1 MAKLQQNSKHKPNS
15 KSVCGSKSG
24 DTSRPSIKQ
33 SGMDHCELVI
43 ERDGRELRLC
53 AGVKQTNGT
62 AKLYCSYDGH
72 FYSLSQN
79 GLNEVLPAFS
89 PSKRACT
96 RGSKHYVA
104 PGSRYPAMVNFGGK
118 NCHILVCTAWHGP
131 RPTFIDEHGNEKP
144 MECDHLNA
152 NPYDFHADNLE
163 WVTPAENRRR
173 AKILRGL
180 RSAGIEPEKAY
191 TYAQL
196 KDIFNTYDFQ
206 NN

>member
-1 MAKLQQNSKHKPNS
+1 MAIPFIKPLPLSGVEVANSLFL
-15 KSVCGSKSG
+15 
-24 DTSRPSIKQ
+24 I
-33 SGMDHCELVI
+33 
-43 ERDGRELRLC
+43 DGRELRLC
-53 AGVKQTNGT
+53 AGVKHRHGT

-72 FYSLSQN
+72 FYSLSRN
-79 GLNEVLPAFS
+79 GLNEVLPTFS
-89 PSKRACT
+89 PSNRANT
-96 RGSKHYVA
+96 RGSKHYNHK
-104 PGSRYPAMVNFGGK
+104 GTHYPVMRHFGNK
-118 NCHILVCTAWHGP
+118 SCHTLICTAWHGP

-152 NPYDFHADNLE
+152 NPCDFHADNLE

-196 KDIFNTYDFQ
+196 KDIFNTYDIQ

>member
-1 MAKLQQNSKHKPNS
+1 MASIPFIKPLPL
-15 KSVCGSKSG
+15 SG
-24 DTSRPSIKQ
+24 AEVADTIS
-33 SGMDHCELVI
+33 LL
-43 ERDGRELRLC
+43 DGTELRLC
-53 AGVKQTNGT
+53 ADAKHRAGT

-79 GLNEVLPAFS
+79 GLNEVLPTFS
-89 PSKRACT
+89 PSHQART
-96 RGSKHYVA
+96 RGGKNYN
-104 PGSRYPAMVNFGGK
+104 GSSYPAMRHFGSK
-118 NCHILVCTAWHGP
+118 LCHILVCTVWHGP

-196 KDIFNTYDFQ
+196 KDIFNTYDIQ

>member
-1 MAKLQQNSKHKPNS
+1 MAIPFIKPLPLSGVEVANSLFLID
-15 KSVCGSKSG
+15 GS
-24 DTSRPSIKQ
+24 
-33 SGMDHCELVI
+33 
-43 ERDGRELRLC
+43 ELRLC
-53 AGVKQTNGT
+53 AEIKNTKDT
-62 AKLYCSYDGH
+62 KKLYCSYDGH

-79 GLNEVLPAFS
+79 GLNKVLPQYS
-89 PSKRACT
+89 PSHRAQT
-96 RGSKHYVA
+96 RGHKNR
-104 PGSRYPAMVNFGGK
+104 SRTCYPTIVNFGTK
-118 NCHILVCTAWHGP
+118 MCHILICTAWHGP
-131 RPTFIDEHGNEKP
+131 RPTFIDEDGNEKP

-196 KDIFNTYDFQ
+196 KDIFNTYDV
-206 NN
+206 

>member
-1 MAKLQQNSKHKPNS
+1 MAKLQQNSKHKPNL

-43 ERDGRELRLC
+43 ERDGSELRLC
-53 AGVKQTNGT
+53 ADAKHRHGT

-72 FYSLSQN
+72 FYSLSRN

-89 PSKRACT
+89 LAARART
-96 RGSKHYVA
+96 R
-104 PGSRYPAMVNFGGK
+104 GGK
-118 NCHILVCTAWHGP
+118 NYPGSCYPCMRDFSNKACHTLICTAWHGP
-131 RPTFIDEHGNEKP
+131 RPTFIDEHSNEKP

-196 KDIFNTYDFQ
+196 KDIFNTYDIRD
-206 NN
+206 

>member
-1 MAKLQQNSKHKPNS
+1 MAIPFIKPLPLSGVEVANSLFL
-15 KSVCGSKSG
+15 
-24 DTSRPSIKQ
+24 I
-33 SGMDHCELVI
+33 
-43 ERDGRELRLC
+43 DGTELRLC
-53 AGVKQTNGT
+53 ADAKHRKGT
-62 AKLYCSYDGH
+62 AKLYCSHDGH

-79 GLNEVLPAFS
+79 GLNEVLPNFS
-89 PSKRACT
+89 PSNRANT
-96 RGSKHYVA
+96 RGSKNYTHNGTHY
-104 PGSRYPAMVNFGGK
+104 PIMRDFGGK
-118 NCHILVCTAWHGP
+118 HCHALICIAWHGP

-152 NPYDFHADNLE
+152 NPYDYHADNLE

>member
-1 MAKLQQNSKHKPNS
+1 MNCASRESREVSAQARDMAIPFIKPLPLSGVEVANSLFLID
-15 KSVCGSKSG
+15 GS
-24 DTSRPSIKQ
+24 
-33 SGMDHCELVI
+33 
-43 ERDGRELRLC
+43 ELRLC
-53 AGVKQTNGT
+53 ADARSTEGT

-79 GLNEVLPAFS
+79 GLNEILPRFS
-89 PSKRACT
+89 PSNRANT
-96 RGSKHYVA
+96 RGSKKYTHK
-104 PGSRYPAMVNFGGK
+104 GTSYPVMQHFGGK
-118 NCHILVCTAWHGP
+118 SCHSLICTAWHGP

-196 KDIFNTYDFQ
+196 KDIFNTYDIQ

>member
-1 MAKLQQNSKHKPNS
+1 MPNKIMASIPFIKPLPLSGVEVANSLFL
-15 KSVCGSKSG
+15 
-24 DTSRPSIKQ
+24 I
-33 SGMDHCELVI
+33 
-43 ERDGRELRLC
+43 DGTELRLC
-53 AGVKQTNGT
+53 ADAKNTEGT

-79 GLNEVLPAFS
+79 GLNEVFPSYSPAS
-89 PSKRACT
+89 RART
-96 RGSKHYVA
+96 R
-104 PGSRYPAMVNFGGK
+104 GGK
-118 NCHILVCTAWHGP
+118 NYCGSCYPIMRHFGNKTCHTLVCTAWHGP

-180 RSAGIEPEKAY
+180 RSAGIVPEKAY

-196 KDIFNTYDFQ
+196 KDIFNTYDIQ

>member
-1 MAKLQQNSKHKPNS
+1 MAIPFIKPLPLSGVEVANSLFL
-15 KSVCGSKSG
+15 
-24 DTSRPSIKQ
+24 I
-33 SGMDHCELVI
+33 
-43 ERDGRELRLC
+43 DGTELRLC
-53 AGVKQTNGT
+53 AGVKHINGT

-79 GLNEVLPAFS
+79 GLNEVLPSFS
-89 PSKRACT
+89 PSQQACT
-96 RGSKHYVA
+96 RGSKNYVSA
-104 PGSRYPAMVNFGGK
+104 GSRYPKMANFSDK
-118 NCHILVCTAWHGP
+118 LCHFLVCTAWHGP

-152 NPYDFHADNLE
+152 DPYDFHADNLE

-180 RSAGIEPEKAY
+180 RSAGIVPEKAY

>member
-1 MAKLQQNSKHKPNS
+1 MAIPFIKPLPLSGVEVANSLFL
-15 KSVCGSKSG
+15 
-24 DTSRPSIKQ
+24 I
-33 SGMDHCELVI
+33 
-43 ERDGRELRLC
+43 DGTELRLC
-53 AGVKQTNGT
+53 AGVKHNNGT

-72 FYSLSQN
+72 FYSLSKN

-180 RSAGIEPEKAY
+180 RSAGIVPEKAY

-196 KDIFNTYDFQ
+196 KDIFNTYDINQ
-206 NN
+206 

>member
-1 MAKLQQNSKHKPNS
+1 MAIPFIKPLPLSGVEIANSLFLID
-15 KSVCGSKSG
+15 GS
-24 DTSRPSIKQ
+24 
-33 SGMDHCELVI
+33 
-43 ERDGRELRLC
+43 ELRLC
-53 AGVKQTNGT
+53 AETKNTKGTN
-62 AKLYCSYDGH
+62 KLYCSYDGH

-79 GLNEVLPAFS
+79 GLNEVLPNFS
-89 PSKRACT
+89 LSHQART
-96 RGSKHYVA
+96 RGNKNYT
-104 PGSRYPAMVNFGGK
+104 GSCYPVMANYGGK
-118 NCHILVCTAWHGP
+118 ACHILICTAWHGP
-131 RPTFIDEHGNEKP
+131 RPTFIDEHGNEKT

-180 RSAGIEPEKAY
+180 RSAGIVPEKAY

>member
-1 MAKLQQNSKHKPNS
+1 MAIPFIKPLPLSGVEVANSLFL
-15 KSVCGSKSG
+15 
-24 DTSRPSIKQ
+24 I
-33 SGMDHCELVI
+33 
-43 ERDGRELRLC
+43 DGTELRLC
-53 AGVKQTNGT
+53 ADAKHNNGT

-79 GLNEVLPAFS
+79 GLNEVFISYSPAA
-89 PSKRACT
+89 RART
-96 RGSKHYVA
+96 R
-104 PGSRYPAMVNFGGK
+104 GGK
-118 NCHILVCTAWHGP
+118 NYCGSCYPCMRNFSNKYCHTLVCTAWHGP

-180 RSAGIEPEKAY
+180 RSAGIVPEKAY

-196 KDIFNTYDFQ
+196 KDIFNTYDIQ

>member
-1 MAKLQQNSKHKPNS
+1 MASIPFIKPLPLSGVEVANSLFLID
-15 KSVCGSKSG
+15 GS
-24 DTSRPSIKQ
+24 
-33 SGMDHCELVI
+33 
-43 ERDGRELRLC
+43 ELRLC
-53 AGVKQTNGT
+53 AGVKHRRGT
-62 AKLYCSYDGH
+62 VKLYCSYDGH

-79 GLNEVLPAFS
+79 GLNEVLPCFS
-89 PSKRACT
+89 PAARSHT
-96 RGSKHYVA
+96 RGGKNYA
-104 PGSRYPAMVNFGGK
+104 GSRYPTMRDFSCK
-118 NCHILVCTAWHGP
+118 SCHSLICTAWHGP
-131 RPTFIDEHGNEKP
+131 RPTFIDENGNEKP

-180 RSAGIEPEKAY
+180 RSAGIVPEKAY

-196 KDIFNTYDFQ
+196 KDIFNTYYIQ

>member
-1 MAKLQQNSKHKPNS
+1 MVSIPFIKPLPLSGVEVANSLFLID
-15 KSVCGSKSG
+15 GS
-24 DTSRPSIKQ
+24 
-33 SGMDHCELVI
+33 
-43 ERDGRELRLC
+43 ELRLC
-53 AGVKQTNGT
+53 ADANHRSGT
-62 AKLYCSYDGH
+62 AKLYCCYDGH

-79 GLNEVLPAFS
+79 GLNEVLPSFS
-89 PSKRACT
+89 PSHQART
-96 RGSKHYVA
+96 RGSKNYR
-104 PGSRYPAMVNFGGK
+104 GSCYPMMRNFSCK
-118 NCHILVCTAWHGP
+118 ACHTLICTAWHGQ

-152 NPYDFHADNLE
+152 NLYDFHADNLE

>member
-1 MAKLQQNSKHKPNS
+1 MAIPFIKPLPL
-15 KSVCGSKSG
+15 SG
-24 DTSRPSIKQ
+24 AEVADTIF
-33 SGMDHCELVI
+33 LT
-43 ERDGRELRLC
+43 DGTELRLC
-53 AGVKQTNGT
+53 ADAKYENST
-62 AKLYCSYDGH
+62 AKLYCSYNGR

-79 GLNEVLPAFS
+79 GLNEILPNFS
-89 PSKRACT
+89 ASNQART
-96 RGSKHYVA
+96 R
-104 PGSRYPAMVNFGGK
+104 GGK
-118 NCHILVCTAWHGP
+118 NYSGSCYPIMRHFGNKTCHTLVCTAWHGP

-180 RSAGIEPEKAY
+180 RSAGIQPEKAY

-196 KDIFNTYDFQ
+196 KDIFNTYDIQ

>member
-1 MAKLQQNSKHKPNS
+1 MAIPFIKPLPLSGVKLT
-15 KSVCGSKSG
+15 
-24 DTSRPSIKQ
+24 DAIF
-33 SGMDHCELVI
+33 LI
-43 ERDGRELRLC
+43 DGTELRLC
-53 AGVKQTNGT
+53 AGVKYRCGT

-79 GLNEVLPAFS
+79 GLNEVLPNFS
-89 PSKRACT
+89 PSHRACT
-96 RGSKHYVA
+96 RGSKHYTSL
-104 PGSRYPAMVNFGGK
+104 GSRYPAMPNFGGK
-118 NCHILVCTAWHGP
+118 QCHALICTAWHGP

-180 RSAGIEPEKAY
+180 RSAGIVPEKAY

-196 KDIFNTYDFQ
+196 KDIFNTYDIQ

>member
-1 MAKLQQNSKHKPNS
+1 MAIPFIKPLPLSGVEVANSLFLID
-15 KSVCGSKSG
+15 GS
-24 DTSRPSIKQ
+24 
-33 SGMDHCELVI
+33 
-43 ERDGRELRLC
+43 ELRLC
-53 AGVKQTNGT
+53 ADAKHIGRTL
-62 AKLYCSYDGH
+62 KLYCSYDGH
-72 FYSLSQN
+72 FYSLSRN

-89 PSKRACT
+89 PAKRTNT
-96 RGSKHYVA
+96 RGSKNYTHR
-104 PGSRYPAMVNFGGK
+104 GTHYPAMQHFHGK
-118 NCHILVCTAWHGP
+118 SCHALICTAWHGP

-180 RSAGIEPEKAY
+180 RSAGIVPEKAY

>member
-1 MAKLQQNSKHKPNS
+1 MASIPFIKPLPLSGVEVANSLFL
-15 KSVCGSKSG
+15 
-24 DTSRPSIKQ
+24 I
-33 SGMDHCELVI
+33 
-43 ERDGRELRLC
+43 DGTELRLC
-53 AGVKQTNGT
+53 AGVKHRFGT

-89 PSKRACT
+89 PSEQAHT
-96 RGSKHYVA
+96 RGCKNYI
-104 PGSRYPAMVNFGGK
+104 GSRYPKMRHFGCK
-118 NCHILVCTAWHGP
+118 QCHILVCTAWHGP
-131 RPTFIDEHGNEKP
+131 RPTFIDEHGNEKT

-180 RSAGIEPEKAY
+180 RSAGIVPEKAY

-196 KDIFNTYDFQ
+196 KDIFNTYDVLF
-206 NN
+206 

>member
-1 MAKLQQNSKHKPNS
+1 MASIPFIKPLPLS
-15 KSVCGSKSG
+15 GVEIASSLFLIDGS
-24 DTSRPSIKQ
+24 
-33 SGMDHCELVI
+33 
-43 ERDGRELRLC
+43 ELRLC
-53 AGVKQTNGT
+53 ADAKHKCGT

-72 FYSLSQN
+72 FYSLSKN
-79 GLNEVLPAFS
+79 GLNEVLPSFS
-89 PSKRACT
+89 PSHRART
-96 RGSKHYVA
+96 RGNKNYIGSCYPCMRDFSSKA
-104 PGSRYPAMVNFGGK
+104 
-118 NCHILVCTAWHGP
+118 CHALVCTAWHGP
-131 RPTFIDEHGNEKP
+131 RPTFIDEHGNEKN

-180 RSAGIEPEKAY
+180 RSAGIVPEKAY

>member
-1 MAKLQQNSKHKPNS
+1 MPNKIMAIPFIKPLPLSGVEVANSLFL
-15 KSVCGSKSG
+15 
-24 DTSRPSIKQ
+24 I
-33 SGMDHCELVI
+33 
-43 ERDGRELRLC
+43 DGAELRLC
-53 AGVKQTNGT
+53 AGVKHRNGP

-72 FYSLSQN
+72 FYSLSKN
-79 GLNEVLPAFS
+79 GLNEVLPSFG
-89 PSKRACT
+89 PSQQACT
-96 RGSKHYVA
+96 RGGKNYY
-104 PGSRYPAMVNFGGK
+104 GSRYPVMADFGGK
-118 NCHILVCTAWHGP
+118 SCHALICTAWHGP

-152 NPYDFHADNLE
+152 NPYDYHADNLE

>member
-1 MAKLQQNSKHKPNS
+1 MAIPFIKPLPLSGVEVANSLFL
-15 KSVCGSKSG
+15 
-24 DTSRPSIKQ
+24 I
-33 SGMDHCELVI
+33 
-43 ERDGRELRLC
+43 DGTELRLC
-53 AGVKQTNGT
+53 ADARNTEGT

-79 GLNEVLPAFS
+79 GLNEVFPRYSPAA
-89 PSKRACT
+89 RART
-96 RGSKHYVA
+96 R
-104 PGSRYPAMVNFGGK
+104 GGK
-118 NCHILVCTAWHGP
+118 NYCGSCYPIMRHFGNKTCHFLVCTAWHGP

-163 WVTPAENRRR
+163 WVTPVENRRR

-196 KDIFNTYDFQ
+196 KDIFNTYDIQ